1 MTHSSGARHAQSV
14 GLDREGSTLAFAAM
28 VRLVRLWVRC
38 TRTVLDLGKTFS
50 VNSTRFRNGSSVT
63 DCVYPLT
70 CCFVFLIGGW
80 PRGHFASASRFANTS
95 LDDCAY
101 CAVRCLDGWSSRVT
115 GPAVDRC

>member
-63 DCVYPLT
+63 DRGQPLT
-70 CCFVFLIGGW
+70 CCFVLIIGGRT
-80 PRGHFASASRFANTS
+80 RGHFASASRFASTG
-95 LDDCAY
+95 LEGCAH
-101 CAVRCLDGWSSRVT
+101 CAVRGLDR
-115 GPAVDRC
+115 